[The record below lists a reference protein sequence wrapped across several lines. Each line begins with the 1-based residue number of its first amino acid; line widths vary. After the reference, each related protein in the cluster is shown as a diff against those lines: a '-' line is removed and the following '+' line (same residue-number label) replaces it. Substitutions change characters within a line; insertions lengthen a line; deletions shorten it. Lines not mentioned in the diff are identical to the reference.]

1 MNNFA
6 KLRVM
11 LLIVGGFAVG
21 MGAVSAFAD
30 KDESKPLPEPYD
42 LVVEH
47 YIQGINEDGSTSN
60 ELYDTRTQHV
70 SRTGKIGKLPELT
83 KAGFSCRDKEILTTP
98 NAFGTTLLYIGVT
111 KSANVHISFVNE
123 DSKLLWE
130 NNTGGKLTLGGRPVL
145 RLKPGYGLIDPEDA
159 KRFVLKQNDNW
170 TVGVKK
176 VGTGSVETNGKPVLN
191 PDKLNPGANNVTV
204 APEPLPQPKPLP
216 SLPPVPKPI
225 IPSTPGTTPTPIPVP
240 VPVPI
245 VPGTPGHKPQPAPKP
260 KPVPIPIVTGS
271 QKPHVTQPM
280 QPKPAPEKEQV
291 APAPD
296 AVVKPQVK
304 PITKH
309 PLAHQGLADWWH
321 PVTAEE
327 TGATTESQVTLK
339 KPHTMQ
345 SQSAKQPAGLHH
357 RRSGT
362 QQTPQSRPQQQQRS
376 TQAKLPQTNE
386 QTLPMAWYGGSLL
399 LGLTGIAKRRRIRH

>member
-1 MNNFA
+1 
-6 KLRVM
+6 
-11 LLIVGGFAVG
+11 
-21 MGAVSAFAD
+21 
-30 KDESKPLPEPYD
+30 LPEPYD
-42 LVVEH
+42 LVVAH
-47 YIQGINEDGSTSN
+47 RIQGTNEDGSESK
-60 ELYDTRTQHV
+60 ELYDTRIQHV
-70 SRTGKIGKLPELT
+70 SRTGKIGKLPELMD
-83 KAGFSCRDKEILTTP
+83 AGFSCRDKEILTTP

-111 KSANVHISFVNE
+111 KSASVHISFVNE

-159 KRFVLKQNDNW
+159 KRLVLKQNDNW

-191 PDKLNPGANNVTV
+191 PDKLNPGASNVTV
-204 APEPLPQPKPLP
+204 SPEPLPQPKPLP
-216 SLPPVPKPI
+216 SLPPGPKPTG
-225 IPSTPGTTPTPIPVP
+225 PSTPGSTPAPVP

-245 VPGTPGHKPQPAPKP
+245 IPGIPGHKPQPTPKP
-260 KPVPIPIVTGS
+260 KPVPIPIITGS
-271 QKPHVTQPM
+271 QKPHATRPIQPT
-280 QPKPAPEKEQV
+280 PVPEKNQEAPTPDVV
-291 APAPD
+291 A
-296 AVVKPQVK
+296 KPLVK
-304 PITKH
+304 PIIKH

-339 KPHTMQ
+339 KPHAAQ
-345 SQSAKQPAGLHH
+345 STKQPAGLHH

-376 TQAKLPQTNE
+376 PQAKLPQTNE

-399 LGLTGIAKRRRIRH
+399 LGLTGIAKRRRIRR